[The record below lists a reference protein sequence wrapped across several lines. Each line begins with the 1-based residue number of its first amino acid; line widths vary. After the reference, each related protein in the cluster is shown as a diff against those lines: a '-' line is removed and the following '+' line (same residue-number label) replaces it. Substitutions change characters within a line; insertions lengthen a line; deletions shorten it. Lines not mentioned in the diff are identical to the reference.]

1 MQWRRI
7 KSSPMNFINNQV
19 FEEQVRAAGVAG
31 FPAPDSPAAV
41 PNTRKWPL
49 RYDSIAAAAVI
60 LDVMTITLASLFAS
74 LTYDLYEGMYVDFGR
89 ALGLGALVSVLFCL
103 FVNSQGLYSPTELL
117 GWRRQLRLIFG
128 TWAIIFLLLSGLVF
142 ALKVGS
148 SLSRGT
154 NMLFAGLGLIG
165 LLANRLLVRKL
176 LTIGLAERRF
186 SGRKVVLIG
195 DSAEVD
201 PDLEQTLAASGF
213 DVTGHF
219 ALPHP
224 GMRSTLQ
231 NRLTASV
238 IEHIRG
244 TDIEEVIVAT
254 DPNRWSELRT
264 FAAQLRV
271 LPFPITFMPVGAF
284 AEIFRRPSHEVGGTF
299 CVELQRG
306 PLSKFEH
313 VLKRSVDV
321 VGAGLVLLL
330 LFPLLALVTIA
341 IKIDSSGPVLFRQ
354 QRLGFNGRTFN
365 IRKFRTMSVLEDG
378 LSAVQARAGDD
389 RITRVGRWLR
399 RTSVD
404 ELPQLLNVLDGSMSL
419 VGPRPHAV
427 AHDNKFD
434 KLVRNYGFRQR
445 VKPGLTGWAQ
455 INGCRGPTPTTDLI
469 EQRVEYDLWYIENWS
484 LKLDLMIL
492 LQTPFEVVRGRN
504 AY

>member
-1 MQWRRI
+1 
-7 KSSPMNFINNQV
+7 MNFVNRQI
-19 FEEQVRAAGVAG
+19 FDTHIEPRAADAFPCHESVATTTDG
-31 FPAPDSPAAV
+31 
-41 PNTRKWPL
+41 RKWPIS
-49 RYDSIAAAAVI
+49 YHSIAPATVI
-60 LDVMTITLASLFAS
+60 LDVATITFAS
-74 LTYDLYEGMYVDFGR
+74 VCASVGYDLFDQGMSLDFGKP
-89 ALGLGALVSVLFCL
+89 LGLAALVSVLFCL
-103 FVNSQGLYSPTELL
+103 VLNSQGLYSPMELL
-117 GWRRQLRLIFG
+117 GWRRQLRLVFG
-128 TWAIIFLLLSGLVF
+128 TWAIIFLLLSSIVF
-142 ALKVGS
+142 ALKIGS

-154 NMLFAGLGLIG
+154 NMLFAGLVLVGLG
-165 LLANRLLVRKL
+165 ANRLLVRNL
-176 LTIGLAERRF
+176 LTIGLTEQRF
-186 SGRKVVLIG
+186 SGRKVVLIT
-195 DSAEVD
+195 D
-201 PDLEQTLAASGF
+201 PEKTDPALDQTLAATGF

-224 GMRSTLQ
+224 GVSSSLQ
-231 NRLTASV
+231 KRLTGAV

-244 TDIEEVIVAT
+244 TDVEEIIVAA

-264 FAAQLRV
+264 LAAELRV
-271 LPFPITFMPVGAF
+271 LPFPITFMPVGSI
-284 AEIFRRPSHEVGGTF
+284 AEIFRRPSHDIGGTV
-299 CVELQRG
+299 CLELQRG
-306 PLSKFEH
+306 PLSKLEH
-313 VLKRSVDV
+313 AIKRCVDV
-321 VGAGLVLLL
+321 IGAGLVLIL

-341 IKIDSSGPVLFRQ
+341 IKLDSRGPVLFRQ

-427 AHDNKFD
+427 AHDNQFD

-455 INGCRGPTPTTDLI
+455 INGYRGPTPTADLI
-469 EQRVEYDLWYIENWS
+469 ERRVEYDLWYIENWS
-484 LKLDLMIL
+484 LKLDLRIL
-492 LQTPFEVVRGRN
+492 LHTPWEVVRGRN